1 MKIIYTMKKCNEKSE
16 GFHIIFSYEYFYSV
30 ALWNVS
36 HPPVS
41 LSTTHIQALDI
52 QCTLWSPKYTPNDI
66 LDISKNYHL
75 LLRYLY
81 LPYTLHWY
89 FFLVM
94 QSSRILEGFL
104 RSSFKSSAFLFS
116 LSLSNMALAWNCCQ
130 LTFQF
135 FLSNHAKKALAKRL
149 SYLFYVDES

>member
-16 GFHIIFSYEYFYSV
+16 GFHSIFSVMNTFTVLHYECITPS
-30 ALWNVS
+30 
-36 HPPVS
+36 S
-41 LSTTHIQALDI
+41 LSLFTTHIQALDI

-135 FLSNHAKKALAKRL
+135 F
-149 SYLFYVDES
+149 

>member
-1 MKIIYTMKKCNEKSE
+1 MKIFYTMKKCNEKSE
-16 GFHIIFSYEYFYSV
+16 GFHSIFSVMNTFNSV

-135 FLSNHAKKALAKRL
+135 F
-149 SYLFYVDES
+149 

>member
-16 GFHIIFSYEYFYSV
+16 GFHSIFSVMNTFTVLHYEMYHTLQS
-30 ALWNVS
+30 L
-36 HPPVS
+36 S

-66 LDISKNYHL
+66 LDISKNYHY
-75 LLRYLY
+75 YLDIFIY
-81 LPYTLHWY
+81 PTHCTDI
-89 FFLVM
+89 FLVM
-94 QSSRILEGFL
+94 QPSRILEGFL

-135 FLSNHAKKALAKRL
+135 F
-149 SYLFYVDES
+149 

>member
-16 GFHIIFSYEYFYSV
+16 GFHSIFSVMNSLIVLHYEMYHS
-30 ALWNVS
+30 LQ
-36 HPPVS
+36 S

-75 LLRYLY
+75 FLDIFIY
-81 LPYTLHWY
+81 PTHCTDI
-89 FFLVM
+89 FLVM
-94 QSSRILEGFL
+94 QPSRILEGFL

-135 FLSNHAKKALAKRL
+135 F
-149 SYLFYVDES
+149 

>member
-16 GFHIIFSYEYFYSV
+16 GFHSIFSVMNTFTVLHYEMYHS
-30 ALWNVS
+30 LQ
-36 HPPVS
+36 S

-89 FFLVM
+89 FFFWSCSHQEYLKVFWDLH
-94 QSSRILEGFL
+94 SNHLLF
-104 RSSFKSSAFLFS
+104 FS
-116 LSLSNMALAWNCCQ
+116 LFPSLIWHSHEIAVNWR
-130 LTFQF
+130 FSF
-135 FLSNHAKKALAKRL
+135 SK
-149 SYLFYVDES
+149 

>member
-1 MKIIYTMKKCNEKSE
+1 MYSQWKIEHTTETDYFLKIHENNLHNEEMQWEVWRLS
-16 GFHIIFSYEYFYSV
+16 HYLFSYEYFYSV

-36 HPPVS
+36 HPPVSLS

-135 FLSNHAKKALAKRL
+135 F
-149 SYLFYVDES
+149 

>member
-1 MKIIYTMKKCNEKSE
+1 MYSQWKIEHTTETDYFLKIHENNLHNEEMQWEVWRLSQYL
-16 GFHIIFSYEYFYSV
+16 FSYEYFYSV

-89 FFLVM
+89 FFFGHAVIKNTW
-94 QSSRILEGFL
+94 R
-104 RSSFKSSAFLFS
+104 FS
-116 LSLSNMALAWNCCQ
+116 EIFIQIICFS
-130 LTFQF
+130 
-135 FLSNHAKKALAKRL
+135 FLSFPL
-149 SYLFYVDES
+149 

>member
-16 GFHIIFSYEYFYSV
+16 GFHSIFSVMNTFTVLHYEMYHS
-30 ALWNVS
+30 LQ
-36 HPPVS
+36 S

-89 FFLVM
+89 FFFWSCSHQEYLKVFWDLH
-94 QSSRILEGFL
+94 SNHLLF
-104 RSSFKSSAFLFS
+104 FS
-116 LSLSNMALAWNCCQ
+116 LFPSLIWHLHEIAVNWHFS
-130 LTFQF
+130 F
-135 FLSNHAKKALAKRL
+135 SK
-149 SYLFYVDES
+149 

>member
-1 MKIIYTMKKCNEKSE
+1 MYSQWKIEHTTETDYFLKIHENNLHNEEMQWEVWRLSQYL
-16 GFHIIFSYEYFYSV
+16 FSYEYFYSV

-116 LSLSNMALAWNCCQ
+116 LSLSNMALASNCCQ

-135 FLSNHAKKALAKRL
+135 F
-149 SYLFYVDES
+149 

>member
-1 MKIIYTMKKCNEKSE
+1 MYSQWKIEHTTETDYFLKIHENILHNEEMQWEVWRLSQYL
-16 GFHIIFSYEYFYSV
+16 FSYEYFNSV

-36 HPPVS
+36 HPPVSLS

-75 LLRYLY
+75 LLRYFIY
-81 LPYTLHWY
+81 PTHCTDI

-135 FLSNHAKKALAKRL
+135 F
-149 SYLFYVDES
+149 

>member
-1 MKIIYTMKKCNEKSE
+1 MEDRAYHWNRLFSKNSWKYFTQWRNAMRSLKAFTLSFQLWILLQCCTMKCITPS
-16 GFHIIFSYEYFYSV
+16 S
-30 ALWNVS
+30 L
-36 HPPVS
+36 S

-89 FFLVM
+89 FFWSCSHQEYLKVFWDLH
-94 QSSRILEGFL
+94 SNHLLF
-104 RSSFKSSAFLFS
+104 FS
-116 LSLSNMALAWNCCQ
+116 LFPSLIWHSHEIAVNWH
-130 LTFQF
+130 FSF
-135 FLSNHAKKALAKRL
+135 SK
-149 SYLFYVDES
+149 

>member
-1 MKIIYTMKKCNEKSE
+1 MYSQWKIEHTTETDYFLKIHENNLHNEEMQWEVWRLSQYL
-16 GFHIIFSYEYFYSV
+16 FSYEYFYSV
-30 ALWNVS
+30 VLWNVS

-135 FLSNHAKKALAKRL
+135 F
-149 SYLFYVDES
+149 

>member
-16 GFHIIFSYEYFYSV
+16 GFHSIFSVMNTFTVLYYEMYHTLQS
-30 ALWNVS
+30 L
-36 HPPVS
+36 S

-89 FFLVM
+89 FFGHAVIKNTWRFFEIFI
-94 QSSRILEGFL
+94 QIICF
-104 RSSFKSSAFLFS
+104 SFPSF
-116 LSLSNMALAWNCCQ
+116 SLSNMALAWNCCQ

-135 FLSNHAKKALAKRL
+135 F
-149 SYLFYVDES
+149 

>member
-16 GFHIIFSYEYFYSV
+16 GFHSIFSVMNTFTVLHYEMYHS
-30 ALWNVS
+30 LQ
-36 HPPVS
+36 S

-52 QCTLWSPKYTPNDI
+52 QCTLWSPKFTPNDI

-75 LLRYLY
+75 LLRYFIY
-81 LPYTLHWY
+81 PTHCTDI
-89 FFLVM
+89 FLVM

-135 FLSNHAKKALAKRL
+135 F
-149 SYLFYVDES
+149 